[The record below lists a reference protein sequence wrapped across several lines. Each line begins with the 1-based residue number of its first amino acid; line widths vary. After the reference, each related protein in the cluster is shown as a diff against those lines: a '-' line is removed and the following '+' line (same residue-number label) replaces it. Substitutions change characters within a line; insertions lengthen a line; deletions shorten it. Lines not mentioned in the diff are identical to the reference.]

1 MWRHEW
7 LFPTMKRSPNKSRAK
22 TDTTLDQLL
31 KDKLKGT
38 LPTIDDLR
46 ALHAGQL
53 NTNEAAHI
61 RKHILRSPRLL
72 AQYAA
77 LAGHSVDETRQALLN
92 PAPPSTE

>member
-7 LFPTMKRSPNKSRAK
+7 LFPTMKRSPIKSRAEAE
-22 TDTTLDQLL
+22 TSLDHLL
-31 KDKLKGT
+31 KAKLKGT
-38 LPTIDDLR
+38 LPTLDDLR

-53 NTNEAAHI
+53 NTDEAARI
-61 RKHILRSPRLL
+61 SKHILRSPRLL